1 MLFFIRKYPL
11 ESYHPLGESFRK
23 GEVFKM
29 NKKTAIVTGAGQGIG
44 RGIVLELAKNDFN
57 IVGVDV
63 IFQAENKEKGLFE
76 VKERVKEL
84 GAEFLPVQ
92 ADISNLQD
100 HEKIIQKTLEK
111 FGRIDVLVNNAGVA
125 PKQRLDVLETSP
137 ESYDRLMTINTRG
150 PFFLTQKI
158 AKQMIQQHQKDPSKT
173 QYIIFISSI
182 SAYYSSPSRAEYCL
196 SKAAI
201 SQAARIYADRL
212 SAEGIN
218 VFELRPGIIMTDMTA
233 AVKEKYDKMIAEGLI
248 PQKRWGYPED
258 VGKAV
263 VGLVKGYFDY
273 STGMIAEI
281 SGGMNI
287 CRL

>member
-1 MLFFIRKYPL
+1 
-11 ESYHPLGESFRK
+11 
-23 GEVFKM
+23 M
-29 NKKTAIVTGAGQGIG
+29 NRKTAIITGAGQGIG
-44 RGIVLELAKNDFN
+44 RGIALELAQNDFN
-57 IVGVDV
+57 IVGID
-63 IFQAENKEKGLFE
+63 ILFQPENKEKGLFE
-76 VKERVKEL
+76 VKERVREL

-92 ADISNLQD
+92 GDISNLQD
-100 HEKIIQKTLEK
+100 HEKIIQQTLEK
-111 FGRIDVLVNNAGVA
+111 FGSIDVLVNNAGVA

-137 ESYDRLMTINTRG
+137 ESYDRVMTINTRG
-150 PFFLTQKI
+150 PFFLTQKV
-158 AKQMIQQHQKDPSKT
+158 AKQMVQQRKDDPSIKP
-173 QYIIFISSI
+173 YIIFISSI

-233 AVKEKYDKMIAEGLI
+233 AVKEKYDKLIAEGLI
-248 PQKRWGYPED
+248 PQMRWGYPQD

-263 VGLVKGYFDY
+263 VGLVNGYFDY
-273 STGMIAEI
+273 STGLVAEI

>member
-1 MLFFIRKYPL
+1 
-11 ESYHPLGESFRK
+11 
-23 GEVFKM
+23 M
-29 NKKTAIVTGAGQGIG
+29 NNRKTAIVTGAGQGIG
-44 RGIVLELAKNDFN
+44 RGIVLELAKDDFDV
-57 IVGVDV
+57 VGVDV
-63 IFQAENKEKGLFE
+63 IYQPENKEKGLFE
-76 VKERVKEL
+76 VKERVQEL
-84 GAEFLPVQ
+84 GAEFLPIQ
-92 ADISNLQD
+92 GDISNLQD
-100 HEKIIQKTLEK
+100 HNNIIQKTLEK

-137 ESYDRLMTINTRG
+137 ESYDRVMTINTRG
-150 PFFLTQKI
+150 PFFLTQKV
-158 AKQMIQQHQKDPSKT
+158 AKEMMQQRQNDPSIKP
-173 QYIIFISSI
+173 YIIFISSI

-201 SQAARIYADRL
+201 SQAARIFADRL

-248 PQKRWGYPED
+248 PQMRWGYPED

-263 VGLVKGYFDY
+263 VGLVNGYFDY
-273 STGMIAEI
+273 STGMVAEI

>member
-1 MLFFIRKYPL
+1 MT
-11 ESYHPLGESFRK
+11 S
-23 GEVFKM
+23 
-29 NKKTAIVTGAGQGIG
+29 KKTAIVTGAGQGIG
-44 RGIVLELAKNDFN
+44 RGIALELAKNDFN
-57 IVGVDV
+57 VVGIDV
-63 IFQAENKEKGLFE
+63 IYQPENKEKGLFE
-76 VKERVKEL
+76 VKERVAEL
-84 GAEFLPVQ
+84 GVDFLPVYG
-92 ADISNLQD
+92 DISNLQD
-100 HEKIIQKTLEK
+100 NENIIQKTLEK
-111 FGRIDVLVNNAGVA
+111 FGRINVLVNNAGVA

-137 ESYDRLMTINTRG
+137 ESYDRVMTINARG
-150 PFFLTQKI
+150 PFFLTQKV
-158 AKQMIQQHQKDPSKT
+158 AKQMIQQHKNDSSVTP
-173 QYIIFISSI
+173 YIIFISSI

-233 AVKEKYDKMIAEGLI
+233 TVKEKYDKLIAEGLI
-248 PQKRWGYPED
+248 PQKRWGHPED

-273 STGMIAEI
+273 STGMVAEI

>member
-1 MLFFIRKYPL
+1 MVIEIVNLEFCKLRMVKLFGGYKL
-11 ESYHPLGESFRK
+11 A
-23 GEVFKM
+23 

-57 IVGVDV
+57 IVGIDV
-63 IFQAENKEKGLFE
+63 IFQPENKKKGMFE
-76 VKERVKEL
+76 VNERVKEF
-84 GAEFLPVQ
+84 GVDFLPVHG
-92 ADISNLQD
+92 DISNLSD
-100 HEKIIQKTLEK
+100 HENIVQKTIEQ

-125 PKQRLDVLETSP
+125 PKQRLDILETSP
-137 ESYDRLMTINTRG
+137 ESYDRVMTINTRG
-150 PFFLTQKI
+150 PFFLTQKV
-158 AKQMIQQHQKDPSKT
+158 AKQMLQQLKNNSAIKP
-173 QYIIFISSI
+173 YIIFISSI

-233 AVKEKYDKMIAEGLI
+233 AVKEKYDKLIAEGLI
-248 PQKRWGYPED
+248 PQMRWGYPED

-263 VGLVKGYFDY
+263 IGLVNGYFDY
-273 STGMIAEI
+273 STGLVAEI

>member
-1 MLFFIRKYPL
+1 VSNR
-11 ESYHPLGESFRK
+11 
-23 GEVFKM
+23 
-29 NKKTAIVTGAGQGIG
+29 KTAIVTGAGQGIG

-57 IVGVDV
+57 VVGVDV
-63 IFQAENKEKGLFE
+63 IFQPENNEKGLFE
-76 VKERVKEL
+76 VKARAKEL
-84 GAEFLPVQ
+84 GVEFLPVH

-100 HEKIIQKTLEK
+100 HEKIIQKTLEQ

-125 PKQRLDVLETSP
+125 PRQRLDVLETTP
-137 ESYDRLMTINTRG
+137 DSYDRVMTINARG
-150 PFFLTQKI
+150 PFFLTQQV
-158 AKQMIQQHQKDPSKT
+158 ARQMIRQREKDASIT
-173 QYIIFISSI
+173 RYIIFISSI

-196 SKAAI
+196 SKAAV

-212 SAEGIN
+212 SESGIN
-218 VFELRPGIIMTDMTA
+218 VFELRPGIIQTDMTA
-233 AVKEKYDKMIAEGLI
+233 VVKEKYDKLIAEGLI

-273 STGMIAEI
+273 STGLIAEI